1 MKFEKKIN
9 LVAFEVWYFDKRQ
22 PKPRNNLTDTVIL
35 DGGMISALER
45 LGIRPAG
52 YIAQQFERNGYA
64 VTEVR
69 WGERI
74 QAQVDLAELWS
85 QANLQKQAAKIRQIC
100 CQPTEKGGAPDEPQ
114 KEKL

>member
-1 MKFEKKIN
+1 MKFEKEIT
-9 LVAFEVWYFDKRQ
+9 LVAFEVVYYDLRQ
-22 PKPRNNLTDTVIL
+22 PKPRTMLREDVIL
-35 DGGMISALER
+35 DGGRISSLER

-100 CQPTEKGGAPDEPQ
+100 CQPTEKGGTPDEPQ

>member
-9 LVAFEVWYFDKRQ
+9 LVAFEVWYYDKRQ
-22 PKPRNNLTDTVIL
+22 SKPRDSLKDTVIL
-35 DGGMISALER
+35 DGGIISALER

-74 QAQVDLAELWS
+74 QAQVDLAELWNMK
-85 QANLQKQAAKIRQIC
+85 QLKVQEARLTDALEKYQAAE
-100 CQPTEKGGAPDEPQ
+100 TGGDPNE
-114 KEKL
+114 E

>member
-9 LVAFEVWYFDKRQ
+9 LVAFEVWYYDKRQ
-22 PKPRNNLTDTVIL
+22 SKPRDSLKDTVIL
-35 DGGMISALER
+35 DGGIISALER
-45 LGIRPAG
+45 LGIRPVG

-74 QAQVDLAELWS
+74 QAQVDLAELWNMK
-85 QANLQKQAAKIRQIC
+85 QLKVQEARLTDALEKYQAA
-100 CQPTEKGGAPDEPQ
+100 EAGGDPNE
-114 KEKL
+114 E

>member
-9 LVAFEVWYFDKRQ
+9 LVAFEVWYYDKRQ
-22 PKPRNNLTDTVIL
+22 SKPRDSLKDTVIL
-35 DGGMISALER
+35 DGGIISALER

-64 VTEVR
+64 VTAVR

-85 QANLQKQAAKIRQIC
+85 STQMRIQAARLNAMFKKAD
-100 CQPTEKGGAPDEPQ
+100 EEGGIQVGQRE
-114 KEKL
+114 E

>member
-9 LVAFEVWYFDKRQ
+9 LVAFEVWYYDKRQ
-22 PKPRNNLTDTVIL
+22 SKPRDSLKDTVIL
-35 DGGMISALER
+35 DGGIISALER

-85 QANLQKQAAKIRQIC
+85 STQMRIQAARLNAMFKKAD
-100 CQPTEKGGAPDEPQ
+100 EEGGIQVGQRE
-114 KEKL
+114 E

>member
-35 DGGMISALER
+35 DGGMLSALER

-85 QANLQKQAAKIRQIC
+85 STQMRIQAARLNAMFKKAD
-100 CQPTEKGGAPDEPQ
+100 EEGGIQVGQRE
-114 KEKL
+114 E

>member
-9 LVAFEVWYFDKRQ
+9 LVAFEVWYFYKRQ
-22 PKPRNNLTDTVIL
+22 PKPRTNLKETVIL

-52 YIAQQFERNGYA
+52 YIAQHFERNGYT
-64 VTEVR
+64 VSEVR

-74 QAQVDLAELWS
+74 QAHVDLAELWDR
-85 QANLQKQAAKIRQIC
+85 ANLQKQAEKILKIC
-100 CQPTEKGGAPDEPQ
+100 YQPTEKGGMPDEPQ
-114 KEKL
+114 AEE

>member
-9 LVAFEVWYFDKRQ
+9 LVAFEVWYYDKRQ
-22 PKPRNNLTDTVIL
+22 SKPRDSLKDTVIL
-35 DGGMISALER
+35 DGGIISALER

-85 QANLQKQAAKIRQIC
+85 STQMRIQAARLTAMFKKAD
-100 CQPTEKGGAPDEPQ
+100 EEGGIQVGQRE
-114 KEKL
+114 E

>member
-22 PKPRNNLTDTVIL
+22 PKPRTNLKDTVIL
-35 DGGMISALER
+35 DGGIISALER

-52 YIAQQFERNGYA
+52 YIAQQFERNGYT
-64 VTEVR
+64 VSEVR

-74 QAQVDLAELWS
+74 QAHVDLAELW
-85 QANLQKQAAKIRQIC
+85 IRASLEIQEARLTAMFKNA
-100 CQPTEKGGAPDEPQ
+100 QVAEE
-114 KEKL
+114 